1 MLTPGQV
8 VQAGRSLG
16 AENVSCASQPN
27 SRPCD
32 LSGERCEFVD
42 LIEYHP
48 RPTIVDGGLT
58 CRRRQLAAEL
68 ENVIHEKIRMLL
80 EERGGDVPA
89 IHGADTLNGA
99 LGLSSLD
106 LAIVVAELESALGV
120 DPFSKIVSITSVRSV
135 DDLVEAYLKAYL
147 PQTKPEEQDE
157 DLLEAAR
164 RARGR
169 RARRGA

>member
-1 MLTPGQV
+1 MSKG
-8 VQAGRSLG
+8 
-16 AENVSCASQPN
+16 
-27 SRPCD
+27 
-32 LSGERCEFVD
+32 
-42 LIEYHP
+42 
-48 RPTIVDGGLT
+48 PT
-58 CRRRQLAAEL
+58 RAEL
-68 ENVIHEKIRMLL
+68 QNVIHEKIRMLL
-80 EERGGDVPA
+80 EERGSDIPV

-106 LAIVVAELESALGV
+106 LAIVIAELESALGV

-147 PQTKPEEQDE
+147 PQQPEKQDG

-169 RARRGA
+169 RARQGA